1 MAIRL
6 IGAGLGRTGTH
17 ALKLALE
24 ELLGGTCHHMM
35 EVSSHPDEIPVWAA
49 AMKGDEPDWSQFL
62 AGYSAIVDF
71 PGSALWR
78 ELALAFPDPPVLLST
93 RRSAAEWWESAN
105 ATILESTRRGA
116 RDDDVSRAQHAMVRT
131 MFDERFT
138 PAWNDEAA
146 SMTAYEA
153 HNRAARQ
160 AIPAERLFE
169 YQPGDGWAP
178 LCAALRRRE
187 PDAPFPH
194 TNTRAQYRIGSCLDP
209 T

>member
-35 EVSSHPDEIPVWAA
+35 EVSSHPDKIPVWAA

-78 ELALAFPDPPVLLST
+78 ELALAFSGRSGVALDPPIG
-93 RRSAAEWWESAN
+93 RRVVGERERNDPRVDPS
-105 ATILESTRRGA
+105 RR
-116 RDDDVSRAQHAMVRT
+116 
-131 MFDERFT
+131 
-138 PAWNDEAA
+138 P
-146 SMTAYEA
+146 
-153 HNRAARQ
+153 
-160 AIPAERLFE
+160 
-169 YQPGDGWAP
+169 
-178 LCAALRRRE
+178 RR
-187 PDAPFPH
+187 
-194 TNTRAQYRIGSCLDP
+194 
-209 T
+209 